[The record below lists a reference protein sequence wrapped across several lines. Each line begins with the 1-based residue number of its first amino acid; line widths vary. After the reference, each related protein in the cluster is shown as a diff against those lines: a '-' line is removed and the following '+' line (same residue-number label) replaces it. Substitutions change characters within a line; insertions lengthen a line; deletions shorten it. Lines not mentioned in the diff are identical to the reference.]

1 MALTLNG
8 KNGEEI
14 NLGSPSETEMWGVT
28 KEGFAMKRRGF
39 TLMEA
44 LAALALVAVVLPVT
58 MRGFQVALSLASA
71 AKQRNEAAALA
82 DSKLNELVAT
92 GDWKLGVLAGDFAP
106 NHPEIRWKAELLNWD
121 TSTLQQLNLHVYW
134 NARGDDKEFMVTTLV
149 DQGQ

>member
-1 MALTLNG
+1 
-8 KNGEEI
+8 
-14 NLGSPSETEMWGVT
+14 
-28 KEGFAMKRRGF
+28 MKRRGF

-58 MRGFQVALSLASA
+58 MRGFQDALSLASD

-106 NHPEIRWKAELLNWD
+106 SHPEIRWKAELINWD

-134 NARGDDKEFMVTTLV
+134 TARGVDKEFMLTTLV